1 MQHHPLGESGLMVST
16 LALGTW
22 AMGADER
29 TWGLVD
35 DRESV
40 AAIEHAIE
48 GGITLIDTAPIY
60 GLGHS
65 EEIVGRAI
73 QGKRDRVLLA
83 TKCGLM
89 FPTSANALPARCLA
103 PSSIVR
109 ECEQSLRRLH
119 TDVIDLYQC
128 HWPDPNTPIE
138 ETMNAL
144 VTLHTQG
151 KIRAIGLSNYS
162 CEEISRARAVGP
174 VHAIQ
179 SQFSLLS
186 RRAEE
191 DLIPYCIEYRI
202 AVLAYSPLAKGLLTG
217 KFSERSH
224 FSDIRGQDP
233 EFQGERFRR
242 NLRTIDTLRSLANG
256 YGKSL
261 SQFAL
266 NWAAGYPGVTAPIV
280 GAKRPSQVKDN
291 LGAIGWS
298 ITDDD
303 RRRIDAM
310 LKG

>member
-16 LALGTW
+16 LALGPW
-22 AMGADER
+22 AMGADEQ

-48 GGITLIDTAPIY
+48 GGINLIDTAPIY

-89 FPTSANALPARCLA
+89 FPTSPNALPVRCLA

-151 KIRAIGLSNYS
+151 KIRSIGLSNYA
-162 CEEISRARAVGP
+162 C
-174 VHAIQ
+174 
-179 SQFSLLS
+179 
-186 RRAEE
+186 
-191 DLIPYCIEYRI
+191 
-202 AVLAYSPLAKGLLTG
+202 
-217 KFSERSH
+217 
-224 FSDIRGQDP
+224 
-233 EFQGERFRR
+233 
-242 NLRTIDTLRSLANG
+242 
-256 YGKSL
+256 
-261 SQFAL
+261 
-266 NWAAGYPGVTAPIV
+266 
-280 GAKRPSQVKDN
+280 
-291 LGAIGWS
+291 
-298 ITDDD
+298 
-303 RRRIDAM
+303 
-310 LKG
+310 